1 MIHISEL
8 RKFSQVMKKRG
19 HREIV
24 SDNESEAEQVTQQK
38 RRKLDDSEQEEK
50 KQPVKAASNK
60 VTGKSE
66 TFITDK
72 PKYKTNLPS
81 LKNLKT
87 TNLQPNLKHRVILWF
102 RNDVRMHDNAVLHW
116 AASQGN
122 CAHKEFVPV
131 YCFDPRSFDTAI
143 PKFSIQRKTGVI
155 RTKF

>member
-1 MIHISEL
+1 
-8 RKFSQVMKKRG
+8 MKKRG

-24 SDNESEAEQVTQQK
+24 SDNESEAEQVSQQK

-50 KQPVKAASNK
+50 IQPVKAKK

-81 LKNLKT
+81 LKNLKNI
-87 TNLQPNLKHRVILWF
+87 NLQPDLKHRVILWF
-102 RNDVRMHDNAVLHW
+102 RNDIRMHDNAVLHW

-122 CAHKEFVPV
+122 CAHKEIVPV
-131 YCFDPRSFDTAI
+131 YCFDPRFFDTAI
-143 PKFSIQRKTGVI
+143 PKFGIQRKTGVI